1 LSRDG
6 FGYSTAQVA
15 AQQLP
20 PPTTTV
26 APGGALAGTAH
37 FEASDFVEHRR
48 STAAHSLL
56 SVHGVTP
63 SSHRPLLHVPGLHSE
78 QVTKPLFLPHVERAA
93 QRTTLPL
100 QFTSRS
106 PLDTA
111 SFTLWATHLTCW
123 P

>member
-1 LSRDG
+1 MA
-6 FGYSTAQVA
+6 YSTAQLA

-20 PPTTTV
+20 LPTTTV

-56 SVHGVTP
+56 SVHAVTP
-63 SSHRPLLHVPGLHSE
+63 SSHTPFAHVPGSQTE

-100 QFTSRS
+100 QLTSSR
-106 PLDTA
+106 PLETA
-111 SFTLWATHLTCW
+111 SFSACATQLTC
-123 P
+123 